1 MIEARASMPTTTPTA
16 MAIVFGLLSSSGAAD
31 GVAEAWAALVDVGAA
46 DDGFGAT
53 ELLLSTSGS

>member
-1 MIEARASMPTTTPTA
+1 MPTTTPTA
-16 MAIVFGLLSSSGAAD
+16 MAMVFGLLSSSGAAD

-46 DDGFGAT
+46 DDGFGVT